1 MWKRTAIW
9 PLRMLT
15 DMTEIAA
22 SIMTSA
28 GDGRRM
34 RVTIHPMMVEG
45 TTRRSRLVEEE
56 PAKEMEEDHHI
67 RHPEEMEINLVLHP
81 DRRVSLMVMHRVPQ
95 SLKYFPLWP
104 NVSKSR
110 RDRLLRQSPHLRIP
124 LKSFPVLRKI

>member
-1 MWKRTAIW
+1 MWKRTAIR

-34 RVTIHPMMVEG
+34 GVTIHPVMVEG

-56 PAKEMEEDHHI
+56 PAKETEEDHHI
-67 RHPEEMEINLVLHP
+67 RHPEEKETSLVLHP
-81 DRRVSLMVMHRVPQ
+81 DRRVSLMVMYRVTQ
-95 SLKYFPLWP
+95 LLKCFPL
-104 NVSKSR
+104 
-110 RDRLLRQSPHLRIP
+110 
-124 LKSFPVLRKI
+124 